1 MFEREKADL
10 IRIFGP
16 ALHSV
21 SHIGSTSIPQMA
33 AKPVIDI
40 LAEVKDILDADRFSP
55 QLEALGYEAKGE
67 NGIEGRRF
75 FQKAAASART
85 TFTYTKQAIRT

>member
-10 IRIFGP
+10 IRIFYP

-21 SHIGSTSIPQMA
+21 RHIGSTSIPGMA

-40 LAEVKDILDADRFSP
+40 LAEVKDISDADRFSP

-67 NGIEGRRF
+67 NGLEAGVSF
-75 FQKAAASART
+75 KKAAASAHT